1 MGRGKERMVICAKC
15 GKNVRRDKAVFLEK
29 VVFTNPAERKD
40 IQDENYTRF
49 FSRELAYCPACGRHL
64 RIYEKK
70 KQQMQRERQ
79 RKENNEFGHHY
90 HERREG
96 YEKPAEAKHEAAETV
111 KQEEIK
117 QESKEPETQTQEQ
130 AN

>member
-49 FSRELAYCPACGRHL
+49 FSRELAYCPSCGRHL

-79 RKENNEFGHHY
+79 RRENREFGQY
-90 HERREG
+90 HERH
-96 YEKPAEAKHEAAETV
+96 EKPAEAKHETAEQTI
-111 KQEEIK
+111 KQPEEIK
-117 QESKEPETQTQEQ
+117 QESREPETQIKEQ
-130 AN
+130 TT

>member
-29 VVFTNPAERKD
+29 VVFTNPADRKD

-70 KQQMQRERQ
+70 KQQMQREKQ
-79 RKENNEFGHHY
+79 RRENREFGHY
-90 HERREG
+90 HERRER
-96 YEKPAEAKHEAAETV
+96 YSETKPESAPAQTEKTVQETAQP
-111 KQEEIK
+111 KQE
-117 QESKEPETQTQEQ
+117 TQEQ
-130 AN
+130 TQNQ